1 MKKYLYFAAF
11 ALSLLS
17 CGQEKKCTV
26 QGKVSVPDSSQPYY
40 AVLTDAGVALDSCS
54 IENGSFTLTTGQCPQ
69 KSLNIKIHDAAGKWI
84 GDGSLF
90 DQVMEIV
97 PDARRM
103 SVNIDDA
110 SSEGSPLT
118 AVLNAF
124 LLTLNG
130 YFEGDAA
137 FQEKAAAIGDDPE
150 KMSGLLA
157 WNKQRILSLTKETY
171 LSHTDDA
178 VGLLALRLFSGMG
191 VNPEELRN
199 LLAQGA
205 GFIQENDEILMALLY
220 MENEGKETG
229 SAEWVRISREG
240 AILSQETCDVATLYD
255 SIVGQ
260 GQYVLFDFWAS
271 WCGPC
276 REEIPR
282 VIRLAEKY
290 AGKGLKV
297 VGVTVKDKPENSLKT
312 IREMG
317 IGYDQIFDTEGIF
330 CNKFPLRGI
339 PHFFLLDPSGEIILE
354 GHHNLAQFDEKISH
368 VL

>member
-1 MKKYLYFAAF
+1 
-11 ALSLLS
+11 
-17 CGQEKKCTV
+17 
-26 QGKVSVPDSSQPYY
+26 
-40 AVLTDAGVALDSCS
+40 
-54 IENGSFTLTTGQCPQ
+54 
-69 KSLNIKIHDAAGKWI
+69 
-84 GDGSLF
+84 
-90 DQVMEIV
+90 
-97 PDARRM
+97 M

-354 GHHNLAQFDEKISH
+354 GHHNLAQFDEISH
-368 VL
+368 TCSDY